1 MPSRMAQAS
10 RYEDG
15 SRAGLQARPGELGR
29 LSLYQK
35 RSSTW
40 ADHPSPRPSEISNSH
55 RECRSSC
62 RGPEV
67 PRRQPPPS
75 AEGTPGA
82 HRLWP
87 GTQQRATLTTM
98 RVQSVADATVVSLGS
113 RNKTPT
119 RQSLLRTPNAP
130 VYEQSAR
137 SKCSPW
143 GHPFSDGPK
152 GSDCLLLT
160 RSDHRLVGQ
169 LFLRL
174 TLLHCK
180 RRSRVYPVELL
191 EYQSAVRC
199 NSCARIHTRLVGLI
213 ASGAGARQSEEIR
226 HIDLDDPTAR
236 YAVVEVS
243 VRSSVV

>member
-29 LSLYQK
+29 PSLYQK

-137 SKCSPW
+137 SKCSPR

-152 GSDCLLLT
+152 GSIAY
-160 RSDHRLVGQ
+160 
-169 LFLRL
+169 FLRGAIIGWL
-174 TLLHCK
+174 G
-180 RRSRVYPVELL
+180 S
-191 EYQSAVRC
+191 S
-199 NSCARIHTRLVGLI
+199 SCVLRFST
-213 ASGAGARQSEEIR
+213 ASGEVGFIQWNSWSTSPPLGA
-226 HIDLDDPTAR
+226 TA
-236 YAVVEVS
+236 APGS
-243 VRSSVV
+243 TPGWWA